1 VRLPALPRLAAALA
15 FLPAASFANDAAA
28 ETAAGGIRLRE
39 ERRVTMRKERL
50 VISRTKVARTAA
62 VTQGDR
68 YHVSVSYEFMAD
80 AGGPEVRTEVAFPLP
95 EYGYGFLDLAGTRRI
110 DGFKVEV
117 DGRPVQPTKVVRA
130 YVAQREVTKQLAA
143 AGLDAETF
151 AGFTGDA
158 KAPGYAVARLPRPQ
172 REALLAEG
180 LLYPEVIGDPF
191 AFGPNWS
198 VVVTYHWRQL
208 FPAGKVVRVR
218 HEYDAVPGLAYDF
231 SAKELP
237 RDGRLKGCF
246 DAPLVEAVEAA
257 QRRRAE
263 GGKLPLVYLH
273 WVGYVLTTANTW
285 KTPIEDFEL
294 DVDFPEG
301 EFVSF
306 CWDGPV
312 ERVGKTRLRAARKDF
327 VPAEELKVYFL
338 EVGERP
344 PGAKRQKP

>member
-1 VRLPALPRLAAALA
+1 MRHPVLPLLAAALA
-15 FLPAASFANDAAA
+15 LLPPATHANDGAA
-28 ETAAGGIRLRE
+28 ETAAGGTRLRE
-39 ERRVTMRKERL
+39 ERRVAMRRERL
-50 VISRTKVARTAA
+50 VISKTKAARAGA
-62 VTQGDR
+62 DGQGDR
-68 YHVSVSYEFMAD
+68 YQVSVSYEFLAD

-110 DGFKVEV
+110 EGFKVEV
-117 DGRPVQPTKVVRA
+117 DGRPVLPTKVVRA
-130 YVAQREVTKQLAA
+130 NVGQREVTKQLAA
-143 AGLDAETF
+143 AGLDPETF

-180 LLYPEVIGDPF
+180 LLYPEAIGDPF
-191 AFGPNWS
+191 ALGPNWS

-237 RDGRLKGCF
+237 RDGRLQGCF

-273 WVGYVLTTANTW
+273 WVAYVLTTANTW

-301 EFVSF
+301 EFVSL

-312 ERVGKTRLRAARKDF
+312 ERIGKTRVRAARKDF
-327 VPAEELKVYFL
+327 VPAKELSVYFL

-344 PGAKRQKP
+344 PGARRKKP